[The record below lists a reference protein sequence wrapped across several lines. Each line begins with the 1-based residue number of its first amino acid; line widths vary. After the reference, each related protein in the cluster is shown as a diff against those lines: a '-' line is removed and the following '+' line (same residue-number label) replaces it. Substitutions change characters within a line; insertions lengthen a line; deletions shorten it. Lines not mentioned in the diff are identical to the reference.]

1 MPKATSFEKSVQEL
15 DSIVEKME
23 SGELNLE
30 QSLELFE
37 RGVKLTRECRKILDD
52 AEKKIEILLES
63 TNDLDS

>member
-52 AEKKIEILLES
+52 AEKKIEKLLES

>member
-63 TNDLDS
+63 TKDLDS

>member
-1 MPKATSFEKSVQEL
+1 MPKNTSFEKSVQEL

-63 TNDLDS
+63 TKDLDS

>member
-1 MPKATSFEKSVQEL
+1 MPKNISFEKSVQEL

-52 AEKKIEILLES
+52 AEKKIEKLLES

>member
-15 DSIVEKME
+15 DSIVEKIE

-63 TNDLDS
+63 TKDLDS

>member
-1 MPKATSFEKSVQEL
+1 MPKNTSFEKSVQEL

-52 AEKKIEILLES
+52 AEKKIEKLLES

>member
-52 AEKKIEILLES
+52 AEKKIEKLLES
-63 TNDLDS
+63 TKDLDS

>member
-1 MPKATSFEKSVQEL
+1 MPKATSFEKSVQGL

-63 TNDLDS
+63 TKDLDS

>member
-37 RGVKLTRECRKILDD
+37 RRVKLTRECRKILDD

-63 TNDLDS
+63 TKDLDS

>member
-23 SGELNLE
+23 PGELNLE

-52 AEKKIEILLES
+52 AEKKIEKLLES

>member
-15 DSIVEKME
+15 NSIVEKME

-52 AEKKIEILLES
+52 AEKKIEKLLES